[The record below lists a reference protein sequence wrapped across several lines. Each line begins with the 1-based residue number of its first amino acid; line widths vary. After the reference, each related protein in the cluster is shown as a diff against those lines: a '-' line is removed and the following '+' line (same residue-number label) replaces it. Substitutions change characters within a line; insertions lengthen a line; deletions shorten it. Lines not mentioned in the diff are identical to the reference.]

1 MSSYTWSEYPRASFT
16 NSRVKIK
23 QNDMSQNKIV
33 TAPVR
38 TMVTIISEYKIHQ
51 ISPYTLNWPL
61 RVRVK
66 PVEGLYVAIE
76 DEFDLWSDGETEL
89 EAIEGV
95 KAFFLHVLGEYAK
108 TPNENLDLLARQEKK
123 NYIAITT

>member
-16 NSRVKIK
+16 SSRVKIK
-23 QNDMSQNKIV
+23 QNDMSQNEIITV
-33 TAPVR
+33 PVR
-38 TMVTIISEYKIHQ
+38 TIVTTISEYKIRQ
-51 ISPYTLNWPL
+51 IGPYVLNWPL

-76 DEFDLWSDGETEL
+76 DEFDLWSDGGTEL

-95 KAFFLHVLGEYAK
+95 KAFFLHVLGEYVE
-108 TPNENLDLLARQEKK
+108 TPDKNLDLLARQEKK